1 MTAAP
6 TSPATPSLPP
16 WLLSPWSALQ
26 GARRANRFPHALLL
40 TGPLGV
46 GKRLLVEALARSLL
60 CPRTDARG
68 FACGQCPDCLL
79 LAAGTHPDLV
89 RVGPDEET
97 KSGEIRVDAI
107 RALAGTEGLTA
118 HRGGWKLIL
127 IDPAHRMNV
136 SAANALL
143 KTLEEPAPSTLMCL
157 VSEQPSRLTATIR
170 SRCQAL
176 HLALPVE
183 AEALAWLTPQV
194 RGLNATTLLHLAHGA
209 PLRALELA
217 DKERLAVREKL
228 FAGFVAVAQGQRDP
242 LAEAAAWNEAD
253 PALLLDWLSGWLSD
267 LLRLAGA
274 RGPAPAEIPAK
285 MPAKVPPEMP
295 ARVPAEVQANWH
307 EAASHTPD
315 NEKYSRDFHAKV
327 PAKVSSEVPAAA
339 VGARQAP
346 ATTTPRLINSDK
358 RAALTTLAARV
369 APAPGYRLLRRIWQA
384 GGGDTSNLNRLLLY
398 ETWLLDWAR
407 LTSAPPPAVSVGRP
421 PSSSSPVSASRLS
434 SSQAR

>member
-1 MTAAP
+1 MTTAP
-6 TSPATPSLPP
+6 APPLSHHLPP

-26 GARRANRFPHALLL
+26 GARQANRFPHALLL
-40 TGPLGV
+40 TGPRGV

-60 CPRTDARG
+60 CHRTDPRG
-68 FACGQCPDCLL
+68 FACGECPDCLL

-118 HRGGWKLIL
+118 HRGSWKLII
-127 IDPAHRMNV
+127 IDPAHRMNI

-143 KTLEEPAPSTLMCL
+143 KTLEEPSPSTLICL
-157 VSEQPSRLTATIR
+157 VSEQPSRLAATIR

-176 HLALPVE
+176 RLALPAEDE
-183 AEALAWLTPQV
+183 AMAWLAPQV
-194 RGLNATTLLHLAHGA
+194 PGLAAATLLHLAHGA

-217 DKERLAVREKL
+217 DPEGLARRDKL
-228 FAGFVAVAQGQRDP
+228 FTGFVAVAQGQRDP

-274 RGPAPAEIPAK
+274 RWPVPAA
-285 MPAKVPPEMP
+285 
-295 ARVPAEVQANWH
+295 VPAEVL
-307 EAASHTPD
+307 
-315 NEKYSRDFHAKV
+315 
-327 PAKVSSEVPAAA
+327 AAA
-339 VGARQAP
+339 GAGAGQAQ
-346 ATTTPRLINSDK
+346 AAAAPRLINSDK
-358 RAALTTLAARV
+358 AAALTTLAARV
-369 APAPGYRLLRRIWQA
+369 EPAAGHRLLRRIWQA
-384 GGGDTSNLNRLLLY
+384 AGNDTGNLNRLLLY

-407 LTSAPPPAVSVGRP
+407 VTRVPMVGAR
-421 PSSSSPVSASRLS
+421 SASR
-434 SSQAR
+434 

>member
-6 TSPATPSLPP
+6 TSPAPPSLPP

-127 IDPAHRMNV
+127 IDPAHRMNI

-157 VSEQPSRLTATIR
+157 VSEQPSRLPATIR

-176 HLALPVE
+176 RLALPAE

-194 RGLNATTLLHLAHGA
+194 RGLGAATLLHLAHGA

-217 DKERLAVREKL
+217 DPERLAARDKL

-242 LAEAAAWNEAD
+242 LTEAAAWNEAN

-274 RGPAPAEIPAK
+274 RGPVPGEISTG

-295 ARVPAEVQANWH
+295 ASVPAAV
-307 EAASHTPD
+307 P
-315 NEKYSRDFHAKV
+315 AKV
-327 PAKVSSEVPAAA
+327 PAKVTGAVPATAA
-339 VGARQAP
+339 GGGQSP
-346 ATTTPRLINSDK
+346 TTATPRLINSDK

-369 APAPGYRLLRRIWQA
+369 APAAGHRLLRRIWQA

-398 ETWLLDWAR
+398 ETWLLDWAH
-407 LTSAPPPAVSVGRP
+407 LTSAPAPAVSVGRP
-421 PSSSSPVSASRLS
+421 PSSSSPVPASRLA

>member
-194 RGLNATTLLHLAHGA
+194 RGLNAATLLHLAHGA

-217 DKERLAVREKL
+217 DKERLAVRDKL

-274 RGPAPAEIPAK
+274 RGPVPGEISTG

-295 ARVPAEVQANWH
+295 ASVPAAV
-307 EAASHTPD
+307 P
-315 NEKYSRDFHAKV
+315 AKV
-327 PAKVSSEVPAAA
+327 PAKVTGAVPATAA
-339 VGARQAP
+339 GGGQSP
-346 ATTTPRLINSDK
+346 TTATPRLINSDK

-369 APAPGYRLLRRIWQA
+369 APAAGHRLLRRIWQA

>member
-26 GARRANRFPHALLL
+26 GAQRANRFPHALLL

-176 HLALPVE
+176 RLALPTE
-183 AEALAWLTPQV
+183 ADALAWLTPQV
-194 RGLNATTLLHLAHGA
+194 RGLNAATLLHLAHGA

-217 DKERLAVREKL
+217 DKERLAVRDKL

-274 RGPAPAEIPAK
+274 RGPAPA
-285 MPAKVPPEMP
+285 
-295 ARVPAEVQANWH
+295 
-307 EAASHTPD
+307 
-315 NEKYSRDFHAKV
+315 
-327 PAKVSSEVPAAA
+327 AAA
-339 VGARQAP
+339 GAGQAQ

-358 RAALTTLAARV
+358 RTALTTLAARV
-369 APAPGYRLLRRIWQA
+369 APAAGHRLLRRIWQA

>member
-6 TSPATPSLPP
+6 PSPNLPP
-16 WLLSPWSALQ
+16 WLRSPWSALQ

-40 TGPLGV
+40 TGPQGV

-60 CPRTDARG
+60 CPRTDAQG

-79 LAAGTHPDLV
+79 LAAGTHPDLI

-176 HLALPVE
+176 RLPLPAE
-183 AEALAWLTPQV
+183 AEALAWLSPQV
-194 RGLNATTLLHLAHGA
+194 RGLDATTLLHLAHGA

-217 DKERLAVREKL
+217 DPERLAVRDKL

-242 LAEAAAWNEAD
+242 LAEAAAWNESD

-274 RGPAPAEIPAK
+274 RGPAPAEMLAIVRAEVPAK
-285 MPAKVPPEMP
+285 LPAEPAAKVPG
-295 ARVPAEVQANWH
+295 
-307 EAASHTPD
+307 EAAG
-315 NEKYSRDFHAKV
+315 
-327 PAKVSSEVPAAA
+327 
-339 VGARQAP
+339 VGQAQ
-346 ATTTPRLINSDK
+346 TTATPRLINSDK

-369 APAPGYRLLRRIWQA
+369 APAAGHRLLRRIWRA
-384 GGGDTSNLNRLLLY
+384 RGGDTSNLNRLLLY
-398 ETWLLDWAR
+398 ETWVLDWAR
-407 LTSAPPPAVSVGRP
+407 LTSAPPPAVSAGRP